1 MKIHILFFIFLFNY
15 SFSQVCDF
23 SNKVTSNFVGE
34 GYYLSLNIETK
45 SYKGPIVIEN
55 NNLYYYLNKKK
66 KYTQK
71 KYKKILKNI
80 LDNNLFLVVDEDI
93 FSEFQFIKVILNKK
107 IESDF
112 QKGKDIFLQTYF
124 NKNVSRKGIPRNEQL
139 VIIQKLFELKIT
151 CYTDDESGAIVFE
164 ENYIPYSK

>member
-1 MKIHILFFIFLFNY
+1 
-15 SFSQVCDF
+15 
-23 SNKVTSNFVGE
+23 
-34 GYYLSLNIETK
+34 
-45 SYKGPIVIEN
+45 
-55 NNLYYYLNKKK
+55 
-66 KYTQK
+66 
-71 KYKKILKNI
+71 
-80 LDNNLFLVVDEDI
+80 LFLVVDEDI

-139 VIIQKLFELKIT
+139 VIIQKLFELKIA